1 MLMYWGTFDRHRTA
15 SPTHIRKLCYRLSP
29 FNNKLADQEV
39 ICGQQI
45 IPLGYHMNVYT
56 KRILVQ
62 LE

>member
-1 MLMYWGTFDRHRTA
+1 MFGGIFDRPRTA
-15 SPTHIRKLCYRLSP
+15 GPKHRSCYRLSP
-29 FNNKLADQEV
+29 FNSKLADQEV